1 MRGFKEF
8 WRESIKNYGEKT
20 IFGWLENLGYDQD
33 LYSTRSRCFV
43 LTMHS
48 ESELAV
54 TVRDAVQTDLDN
66 RCNIAI
72 LTTYG
77 QELDKTPNLKAL
89 YTFSEQ
95 INAYSYGI
103 LNVGSEAITAQMDC
117 SASINTIF
125 SPRSDVI

>member
-1 MRGFKEF
+1 
-8 WRESIKNYGEKT
+8 
-20 IFGWLENLGYDQD
+20 
-33 LYSTRSRCFV
+33 
-43 LTMHS
+43 MHS

-72 LTTYG
+72 LATYG
-77 QELDKTPNLKAL
+77 QELEKTPNLKAL

-103 LNVGSEAITAQMDC
+103 LNISSEAITAQMDC
-117 SASINTIF
+117 SGSGSTIF
-125 SPRSDVI
+125 SPRSNVISKRVEAGELEFFLHAMGLPSGLRISELKDKRKV